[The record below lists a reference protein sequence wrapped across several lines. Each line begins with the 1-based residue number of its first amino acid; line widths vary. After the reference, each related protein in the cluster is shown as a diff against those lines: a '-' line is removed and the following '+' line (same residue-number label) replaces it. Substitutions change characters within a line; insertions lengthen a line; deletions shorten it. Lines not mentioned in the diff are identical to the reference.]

1 MARYKKTNN
10 ILREIQTGRLSIN
23 SDSLPSIFNNIE
35 FKKREELIKPYLHN
49 ADERRLKNSTFE
61 YFHNLYKNGKLHYND
76 LIVNSLQVINASKGI
91 NLSISDLCLRM
102 NSILENDFPKHLIN
116 DIFNIFNKDVEKLSF
131 KKRNKYNKARYKIIE
146 MINNPYYKIMTRN
159 SYIKSFIFTNYFLQY
174 ILLRLSLLSFSD
186 KESFESLI
194 NDLNSEDI
202 GDSPNDLDDKK
213 SNQNTSPSGEKNNDR
228 NNENNDNKNDTIID
242 HQNNNSSD
250 NSNSNGNG
258 IKRESEETSETD
270 KNDIINEI
278 IKKDPLFDKL
288 MNDAVQTV
296 NRIDDMFTEEEQE
309 NLWKDLENKKNKDIE
324 LLNHAA
330 IEDLHDQYR
339 NIIMNINSVKPVIKK
354 LLDKTLNS
362 FSIKE
367 KTEYEFFSENLNEIE
382 NIEFLHPKL
391 RKVFFED
398 LLSKN
403 VIKEGK
409 INIYIDTSGSMSA
422 LCGFLNLEKMEF
434 AKAFVY
440 HLKKM
445 NILNEIYEFKD
456 KVIPTK
462 GRLIDVLSLD
472 ASGTTNITNVV
483 QHANSRKINSIVL
496 TDAEDHC
503 YITSPYLTFIG
514 VKGAKFTRFDKDV
527 IKYYNDRER
536 IIIFDGEKI
545 NKVDSYGRIIVSK

>member
-1 MARYKKTNN
+1 MARYKKTSN
-10 ILREIQTGRLSIN
+10 ILREIQTGRLSVN
-23 SDSLPSIFNNIE
+23 SDSLPSLFNNIE
-35 FKKREELIKPYLHN
+35 FRKREELIKPYLHN
-49 ADERRLKNSTFE
+49 ADERRLKKGVFE
-61 YFHNLYKNGKLHYND
+61 YFDKLYKNGKLHYND
-76 LIVNSLQVINASKGI
+76 PIVNALQVLNASKGI
-91 NLSISDLCLRM
+91 NLSISGLCIRM
-102 NSILENDFPKHLIN
+102 NNILEDDFPKHLIN

-131 KKRNKYNKARYKIIE
+131 KRRNKYNKARYKIIE
-146 MINNPYYKIMTRN
+146 MINNPYYKIMTKN
-159 SYIKSFIFTNYFLQY
+159 SYIKSFIFTNHFLQY

-186 KESFESLI
+186 KESFERLI
-194 NDLNSEDI
+194 NDLKSEDTE
-202 GDSPNDLDDKK
+202 DSSNDLDDKK
-213 SNQNTSPSGEKNNDR
+213 SNQNTPSSGEKNDGQ
-228 NNENNDNKNDTIID
+228 NNENNDSKNDTDID

-258 IKRESEETSETD
+258 IKRESGETSETD

-288 MNDAVQTV
+288 MNDAVETI
-296 NRIDDMFTEEEQE
+296 NKIDDMFTEEEQE

-324 LLNHAA
+324 LLSHAN

-339 NIIMNINSVKPVIKK
+339 NITMNINSVKPVIKK

-403 VIKEGK
+403 IIKEGK

-422 LCGFLNLEKMEF
+422 LCGFLDLEKMEF

-440 HLKKM
+440 HLKKI
-445 NILNEIYEFKD
+445 NILNEIYEFKE

-462 GRLIDVLSLD
+462 GRLVDILSLN
-472 ASGTTNITNVV
+472 SGGTTNITSVV
-483 QHANSRKINSIVL
+483 QHANSRKVNAIVL

-503 YITSPYLTFIG
+503 YSISPYLTFIG
-514 VKGAKFTRFDKDV
+514 VKGAEFYRFDKDV
-527 IKYYNDRER
+527 IKYYNDRGR

-545 NKVDSYGRIIVSK
+545 NKVNDYGQIIVSK